1 MSRKVLKKASHSLNE
16 SITNSNYF
24 YEDIE
29 FRVNETG
36 QITNRNNEIEKDNDS
51 NNYTIKKVPI
61 FSGIN
66 INNLHILL
74 YIYFLL
80 WQLYN
85 ELFRNSNY
93 LLYILIL

>member
-66 INNLHILL
+66 MFPSKNIKNNILSNHSP
-74 YIYFLL
+74 FL
-80 WQLYN
+80 
-85 ELFRNSNY
+85 S
-93 LLYILIL
+93 LLS